1 MTTLN
6 ISKITKISIVPT
18 EDKGSIIK
26 YIEVIHSFEHT
37 LSIHISS
44 NEKMLY

>member
-6 ISKITKISIVPT
+6 ISKITKITIVPT

-26 YIEVIHSFEHT
+26 YTKLFTHSNIHYRYT
-37 LSIHISS
+37 
-44 NEKMLY
+44 